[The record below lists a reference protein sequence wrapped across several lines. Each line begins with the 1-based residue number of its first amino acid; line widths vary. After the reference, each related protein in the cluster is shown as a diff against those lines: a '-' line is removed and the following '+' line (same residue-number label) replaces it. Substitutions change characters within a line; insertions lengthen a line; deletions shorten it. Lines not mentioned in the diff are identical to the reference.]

1 MALASRLTKVCWC
14 WFEDDSHRAH
24 GTIISSSCFDFQET
38 MTQMYLDKNVE
49 YEERG
54 CFSRNRVILL
64 PSVAFESILM
74 LDHQIN
80 LLSSG

>member
-1 MALASRLTKVCWC
+1 
-14 WFEDDSHRAH
+14 
-24 GTIISSSCFDFQET
+24 